1 MIVTPRTRSALRA
14 GACAATFAAL
24 AACTDAGAAPPDPSP
39 AVPKNVIFV
48 IGDGTGPQQLGLL
61 MDWSDAAGKSP
72 TNLERLANSG
82 STGLLR
88 TAAANTPLTDS
99 AAGATALACGVSTD
113 NGMIAVDP
121 TGKVLATCLEDA
133 RAHGK
138 RTGLVTTSTITDAT
152 PACFA
157 AHVGNRGEQGAIA
170 MQYLHDGM
178 GADVL
183 FGGGKHYFPDA
194 LIQEG
199 EQKGWKFV
207 ATAEQLAA
215 LPAGTQKALGLF
227 AEGNV
232 PFAID
237 RDQEGEAK
245 APTLPDMARKA
256 LEIVSQDDKG
266 FFLMIEAGRVDHAC
280 HGNDAPAALGE
291 LREFDE
297 VIGLAA
303 EFRAKHPDTLVIVS
317 ADHETGGL
325 TVTTGVPPAVIAPGN
340 FLRMTKVEKSVEG
353 QGLVGKPPK
362 DFDPSRFGI
371 GHVAFYPANYWAGDS
386 VALERSAT
394 FCVTF
399 ATSSH
404 STTPVAIVAAGP
416 GAESFVGIHRNTIV
430 GQKLREWMGR

>member
-1 MIVTPRTRSALRA
+1 MIQASRSFVPLRRCGRAAL
-14 GACAATFAAL
+14 FAAL
-24 AACTDAGAAPPDPSP
+24 AACADAGAAPPEPAP
-39 AVPKNVIFV
+39 AVPRNVIFV
-48 IGDGTGPQQLGLL
+48 IGDGTGPQQIGLL
-61 MDWSDAAGKSP
+61 MDWADAAGKSP
-72 TNLERLANSG
+72 TNLERLANAG

-121 TGKVLATCLEDA
+121 AGKVLATCLEDA

-157 AHVGNRGEQGAIA
+157 AHVGNRGEQAAIA
-170 MQYLHDGM
+170 LQYLHDGA

-183 FGGGKHYFPDA
+183 FGGGRHYFPDA

-207 ATAEQLAA
+207 ATAEQLTA

-227 AEGNV
+227 AQGNV
-232 PFAID
+232 PYAID

-256 LEIVSQDDKG
+256 LDIVSQDERG
-266 FFLMIEAGRVDHAC
+266 FFLMIEAGRIDHAC

-340 FLRMTKVEKSVEG
+340 FLRMTKIEKSVEG
-353 QGLVGKPPK
+353 LGLVGKPPK
-362 DFDPSRFGI
+362 DFDPSVFGI
-371 GHVAFYPANYWAGDS
+371 GHTPFYPANYWAGDS
-386 VALERSAT
+386 VAIERSAT

-416 GAESFVGIHRNTIV
+416 GAEAFVGIHRNTIV